1 MPSHCD
7 VLRQL
12 RARYHPDTKRHDEV
26 AALDAAIKSLASPP
40 FAGTLTDASDASPS
54 QLAAPEPELQPT
66 QPEEAG
72 SATP

>member
-12 RARYHPDTKRHDEV
+12 RARYHPDTKRHDEI

-40 FAGTLTDASDASPS
+40 FAGPLTDASDASPS
-54 QLAAPEPELQPT
+54 QLATPEPEAQHT
-66 QPEEAG
+66 QKDSP
-72 SATP
+72 